1 MMDAA
6 YLETLEDELR
16 YLRKRKHGMTGT
28 RNRAYL
34 QRLINQVLLDIAT
47 EIDREFR
54 EKEGN

>member
-1 MMDAA
+1 MEAS
-6 YLETLEDELR
+6 YLATLEDELR
-16 YLRKRKHGMTGT
+16 YLRKRKRGMTGT